1 MENNFLIESFEPDS
15 FSFSK
20 PKQHKTAQIKIVKI
34 KNKTKEPVFIQ
45 FPKMKAVSDYTN
57 CMELEFTSES
67 GYSKRVISFME
78 RLDAF
83 IADLVVD
90 KSMEWFGKT
99 ILKEHIESMY
109 KRSVNGKRVK
119 IVFEKSRSHLV
130 NKQNEQITFD
140 EIVKENVIEAI
151 CMLKYIVFTKDTCFL
166 HWEVGKAKLY
176 KKIQQKEHFAFI
188 EDPEDESED
197 EFEESITFF

>member
-1 MENNFLIESFEPDS
+1 MENNFLIETFEPDS
-15 FSFSK
+15 FCFSK

-34 KNKTKEPVFIQ
+34 KNKIKEPVFIQ

-57 CMELEFTSES
+57 CMEIEFTSES
-67 GYSKRVISFME
+67 GYSKRVITFME

-83 IADLVVD
+83 IVEHIVG
-90 KSMEWFGKT
+90 KSMDWFGKS
-99 ILKEHIESMY
+99 IPRENIDSMY
-109 KRSVNGKRVK
+109 RHSVNDKRIK
-119 IVFEKSRSHLV
+119 IVFEKSRSHLI

-197 EFEESITFF
+197 EFQESITFF